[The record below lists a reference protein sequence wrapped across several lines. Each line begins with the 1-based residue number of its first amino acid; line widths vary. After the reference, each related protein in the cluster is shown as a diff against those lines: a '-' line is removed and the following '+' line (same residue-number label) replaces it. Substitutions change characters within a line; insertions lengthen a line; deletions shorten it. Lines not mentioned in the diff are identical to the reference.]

1 MKKIKLSDWADIRS
15 GLVLARKQS
24 SSSTENNYKL
34 LTLKSI
40 NPKGY
45 IEQELLD
52 DYFATE
58 KLNENYISQ
67 LGDIIVRTSSPYTA
81 VLIDEATQGVVVSS
95 YFTIIR
101 SNKNKLKPE
110 YLYWLLNNDET
121 LKTIQ
126 KNNFGNA
133 LGSIRPQFFS
143 DLEIFLMPLNEQEI
157 ISDLNLLF
165 KKEQQ
170 LLSDLKEQK
179 ELKAKYTLEKY
190 YEKMKGNK

>member
-24 SSSTENNYKL
+24 TYPTENNYKL

-45 IEQELLD
+45 IEKDLLD

-67 LGDIIVRTSSPYTA
+67 IGDIIVRTSSPYTA
-81 VLIDEATQGVVVSS
+81 VLIEEATQGIVVSS

-101 SNKNKLKPE
+101 SNKNKLKPT

-126 KNNFGNA
+126 KNSFGNI
-133 LGSIRPQFFS
+133 LGSIRPKFFS
-143 DLEIFLMPLNEQEI
+143 DLEVFLLPLIEQER
-157 ISDLNLLF
+157 ISELNLLF

-170 LLSDLKEQK
+170 LLIALKEQK
-179 ELKAKYTLEKY
+179 ELKARYSLERY
-190 YEKMKGNK
+190 YAKMKGNR

>member
-1 MKKIKLSDWADIRS
+1 MKRVKLSDWAEIRS

-24 SSSTENNYKL
+24 TSPTPNNYKL

-45 IEQELLD
+45 IEEDLLD

-58 KLNENYISQ
+58 RLNENYISQ
-67 LGDIIVRTSSPYTA
+67 MGDIVVRTSSPYTA
-81 VLIDEATQGVVVSS
+81 VLIDKETQGIVVSS

-101 SNKNKLKPE
+101 SNKNMLKPE
-110 YLYWLLNNDET
+110 YLYWLLNNEET
-121 LKTIQ
+121 FKTIQ
-126 KNNFGNA
+126 KNNFGNI

-143 DLEIFLMPLNEQEI
+143 DLEVLLLPLNEQEK
-157 ISDLNLLF
+157 ISELNLLF

-170 LLSDLKEQK
+170 LLIALKEQK
-179 ELKAKYTLEKY
+179 ELKAKYILEEY
-190 YEKMKGNK
+190 YGKMKGNR

>member
-67 LGDIIVRTSSPYTA
+67 LGDIIVRTSIPYTA

>member
-1 MKKIKLSDWADIRS
+1 MKKIKLLYWADIRS

-24 SSSTENNYKL
+24 TSPTENNYKL

-45 IEQELLD
+45 IEKDLLD

-58 KLNENYISQ
+58 MLNENYISQ
-67 LGDIIVRTSSPYTA
+67 IDDVIVRTSTPYTA
-81 VLIDEATQGVVVSS
+81 VLIDESTKGIVISS

-126 KNNFGNA
+126 KNNFSNI

-143 DLEIFLMPLNEQEI
+143 DLEVLLLPLNEQEI
-157 ISDLNLLF
+157 ISELNLLL

-170 LLSDLKEQK
+170 LLTALKEQK
-179 ELKAKYTLEKY
+179 ELKSKYILEEY
-190 YEKMKGNK
+190 YGKMKGNR

>member
-24 SSSTENNYKL
+24 ASPTENNYKL

-45 IEQELLD
+45 IEEDLLD
-52 DYFATE
+52 DYFAIE

-67 LGDIIVRTSSPYTA
+67 IGDIIVRTSSPYTA
-81 VLIDEATQGVVVSS
+81 VLIEEATQGIVVSS
-95 YFTIIR
+95 YFTIICT
-101 SNKNKLKPE
+101 NKNRLKPE

-126 KNNFGNA
+126 KNNFGNI

-143 DLEIFLMPLNEQEI
+143 DLETFLLPLSEQER
-157 ISDLNLLF
+157 ISELNLLF

-170 LLSDLKEQK
+170 LLIALKKQK

-190 YEKMKGNK
+190 YGKTKGNR

>member
-1 MKKIKLSDWADIRS
+1 MKKMKLSDCTDIRS

-24 SSSTENNYKL
+24 TFPTENNYKL

-45 IEQELLD
+45 IEQDLLD

-58 KLNENYISQ
+58 KLNENYISKI
-67 LGDIIVRTSSPYTA
+67 GDIIVRTSSPYTA
-81 VLIDEATQGVVVSS
+81 VLIEEATQGIVVSS
-95 YFTIIR
+95 YFTVIR

-121 LKTIQ
+121 LKIIQ
-126 KNNFGNA
+126 KNNFGNV

-143 DLEIFLMPLNEQEI
+143 DLAVFLLPLNEQEI
-157 ISDLNLLF
+157 ISELNLLF

-170 LLSDLKEQK
+170 LLIALKEQK
-179 ELKAKYTLEKY
+179 ELKSKYILEKY
-190 YEKMKGNK
+190 YEKMKGKK

>member
-24 SSSTENNYKL
+24 TSSTENNYKL

>member
-24 SSSTENNYKL
+24 TYPTENNYKL

-45 IEQELLD
+45 IEKDLLD

-67 LGDIIVRTSSPYTA
+67 IGDIIVRTSSPYTA
-81 VLIDEATQGVVVSS
+81 VLIEEATQGIVVSS

-101 SNKNKLKPE
+101 SNKNKLKPA

-121 LKTIQ
+121 SKTIQ
-126 KNNFGNA
+126 KNSFGNI

-143 DLEIFLMPLNEQEI
+143 DLEVLLLPLIEQER
-157 ISDLNLLF
+157 ISELNLLF

-170 LLSDLKEQK
+170 LLIALKEQK
-179 ELKAKYTLEKY
+179 ELKVRYSLERY
-190 YEKMKGNK
+190 YAKMKGNR

>member
-67 LGDIIVRTSSPYTA
+67 LGDIIFRTSSPYTA

>member
-24 SSSTENNYKL
+24 TSSTENNYKL

-67 LGDIIVRTSSPYTA
+67 LGDIIVRTSIPYTA

-190 YEKMKGNK
+190 YEKTKGNK